1 MQASISK
8 LLTESYVD
16 LHSAMG
22 TSLSSIAA
30 KLYSSFFISDSTMRH
45 VHTAMGISTDERAFR
60 VLDDCRSNILSHP
73 DPKERL
79 SEFIVILKDSQPA
92 TRHVATRIEEK
103 VYSIAQCSM
112 II

>member
-1 MQASISK
+1 MRGSIRK

-16 LHSAMG
+16 LHSAMC
-22 TSLSSIAA
+22 TSLSSITA
-30 KLYSSFFISDSTMRH
+30 KLYSSFFISDDTKDH
-45 VHTAMGISTDERAFR
+45 VHTAMGVSDNKKAHK

-79 SEFIVILKDSQPA
+79 REFIVILKDSQPA

-103 VYSIAQCSM
+103 VYSIAQCSE
-112 II
+112 I